1 MFARSVRPALNV
13 ARAANVQQQQQGM
26 ATLREIEQR
35 LKSVKNIE
43 KITKS
48 MKVVASTKLTRA
60 EKAMREAKKYGAANN
75 ELFKHTEPEAS
86 EEAPKILYVGISSDG
101 GLCGGIHS
109 SITRAIKKEMAANP
123 GSLAVVGDKPKSQ
136 LSRAMPQAFK
146 VSFNSVGKD
155 VPTFAEA
162 SAIADEIVK
171 NGGEWDQIKIVSNKY
186 LSAISYES
194 GVTSVISAKALQ
206 AAAGFQQYEM
216 EEDVSKDLAEFA
228 LANAIYTALVEGH
241 AAEISARRTAM
252 ENASNN
258 ANDMMASLQLQYNR
272 GRQAVITN
280 ELIDIITGASAL

>member
-1 MFARSVRPALNV
+1 MFARAVRPALAT
-13 ARAANVQQQQQGM
+13 ARNAQQQQGM

-35 LKSVKNIE
+35 LKSVRNIE

-75 ELFKHTEPEAS
+75 ELFKNAEVDSEAD
-86 EEAPKILYVGISSDG
+86 PKILYVAITSDG

-109 SITRAIKKEMAANP
+109 SISRFIKKEITKTP
-123 GSLAVVGDKPKSQ
+123 GSLAVIGDKPKAQ
-136 LSRAMPQAFK
+136 LSRAVPEAFK
-146 VSFNSVGKD
+146 ITFNSIGKD

-162 SAIADEIVK
+162 SAVADEIVK
-171 NGGEWDQIKIVSNKY
+171 HGGEWDQVKIVSNHY
-186 LSAISYES
+186 VSAISYEA
-194 GVTSVISAKALQ
+194 GIASVISAKALQ
-206 AAAGFQQYEM
+206 EAAGFQAYEM

-258 ANDMMASLQLQYNR
+258 ALDMMGSLQLQYNR

>member
-1 MFARSVRPALNV
+1 MFSRAIRPALSS
-13 ARAANVQQQQQGM
+13 AAPLRGVQQQNGM
-26 ATLREIEQR
+26 ATLREIESR

-60 EKAMREAKKYGAANN
+60 ERAMREAKKYGAANN
-75 ELFKHTEPEAS
+75 EIFQHSKPDSPDHK
-86 EEAPKILYVGISSDG
+86 PKILYLGISSDG

-109 SITRAIKKEMAANP
+109 SVSRLVKKEMAEAP
-123 GSLAVVGDKPKSQ
+123 GSLAVVGDKSKAQ
-136 LSRAMPQAFK
+136 LSRAMPQSLK
-146 VSFNSVGKD
+146 VSFSSVGKD
-155 VPTFAEA
+155 VPTFSEA
-162 SAIADEIVK
+162 SAIADEIMK
-171 NGGEWDQIKIVSNKY
+171 NGGEWDEIRIVSNHY

-194 GVTSVISAKALQ
+194 RMVSVISAEALRES
-206 AAAGFQQYEM
+206 AGFNRYEM

-258 ANDMMASLQLQYNR
+258 ALDMIGSLQLKYNR

>member
-1 MFARSVRPALNV
+1 MFSRAVRPAVSV
-13 ARAANVQQQQQGM
+13 ARNAQQQQGM

-60 EKAMREAKKYGAANN
+60 ERAMREAKKYGAANN
-75 ELFKHTEPEAS
+75 ELFKATQTENP

-109 SITRAIKKEMAANP
+109 SISRAIKKEMAVNP
-123 GSLAVVGDKPKSQ
+123 GTLAVVGDKPKAQ

-162 SAIADEIVK
+162 SAIADEIIK
-171 NGGEWDQIKIVSNKY
+171 NGGEWDEIKIVSNKY

-194 GVTSVISAKALQ
+194 GITSVISAKALA

-258 ANDMMASLQLQYNR
+258 ALDMIGSLQLQYNR